1 MVRVKL
7 DITDAQFF
15 NDAQNKR
22 ESVRIYQV
30 KPVLP
35 HWIEEWD
42 SVNGKARV
50 WVKIPNI
57 PAGGSV
63 EIKMYYGNAN
73 AQDLSNGHAVFDFF
87 DDFETFEG
95 WQTYGSGQVTQSN
108 AVAHSGTYSAKKDLY
123 SDPNGA
129 YKDLGFTLNY
139 PFVLEAWIN
148 RTYLSGSNS
157 DRIGVIDNSGNGYG
171 PAVTMSTPDVGID
184 VRSSYSGTA
193 YNYSTLSSA
202 ATNDWYFVR
211 FIWDNGSMTT
221 EVYYNDQLLGSTTY
235 TDTTY
240 NSFTRAYLLGGYT
253 YFVDD
258 FRIRKYA
265 DPEPTVTIGTE
276 QPSDA
281 GGWQYMRKITITNPG
296 TTDLT
301 DFQVAINLDQSNFD
315 FSKAQSTGAD
325 VRFVIED
332 PSPYKA
338 SYYIEEWD
346 PSTPRA
352 TIWVALDENDPDFY
366 IEVNPSNNTDD
377 SDVSVMNL
385 PESDVH
391 TVISKFVRENV

>member
-73 AQDLSNGHAVFDFF
+73 AQDLSNGHAVF
-87 DDFETFEG
+87 E
-95 WQTYGSGQVTQSN
+95 
-108 AVAHSGTYSAKKDLY
+108 
-123 SDPNGA
+123 
-129 YKDLGFTLNY
+129 
-139 PFVLEAWIN
+139 
-148 RTYLSGSNS
+148 
-157 DRIGVIDNSGNGYG
+157 
-171 PAVTMSTPDVGID
+171 
-184 VRSSYSGTA
+184 
-193 YNYSTLSSA
+193 
-202 ATNDWYFVR
+202 
-211 FIWDNGSMTT
+211 
-221 EVYYNDQLLGSTTY
+221 
-235 TDTTY
+235 
-240 NSFTRAYLLGGYT
+240 
-253 YFVDD
+253 
-258 FRIRKYA
+258 YA